1 MAVELTV
8 NGMRCTTH
16 ADPLTALARVLR
28 EELYL
33 TGTKTACSEGFC
45 GSCTVLVDD
54 APAVSCLMP
63 VGMAAGRAVR
73 TVESL
78 APPGGDLA
86 PLQQAM
92 QDSDAVQCGMC
103 FPGVLMTLTA
113 VLERGGRP
121 SEAEVRAALVGNI
134 CRCTGYERIV
144 AAALAAVDAHTDA
157 AAGEQA

>member
-1 MAVELTV
+1 VAVELTV
-8 NGMRCTTH
+8 NGVRCTTR

-28 EELYL
+28 EELHL

-54 APAVSCLMP
+54 APAVSCLLP
-63 VGMAAGRAVR
+63 VGLASGRAVR

-78 APPGGDLA
+78 APPGGELS

-92 QDSDAVQCGMC
+92 QDGDAVQCGMC
-103 FPGVLMTLTA
+103 FPGILMTLTA

-121 SEAEVRAALVGNI
+121 SADEVRAALVGNI
-134 CRCTGYERIV
+134 CRCTGYERVV
-144 AAALAAVDAHTDA
+144 AAALAAVEAHSGAT
-157 AAGEQA
+157 AGGQA

>member
-1 MAVELTV
+1 
-8 NGMRCTTH
+8 
-16 ADPLTALARVLR
+16 
-28 EELYL
+28 
-33 TGTKTACSEGFC
+33 
-45 GSCTVLVDD
+45 
-54 APAVSCLMP
+54 
-63 VGMAAGRAVR
+63 
-73 TVESL
+73 
-78 APPGGDLA
+78 
-86 PLQQAM
+86 M

>member
-1 MAVELTV
+1 VALELTV
-8 NGMRCTTH
+8 NGRRCTTH

-28 EELYL
+28 EELHL

-54 APAVSCLMP
+54 VPAVSCLLP
-63 VGMAAGRAVR
+63 VALAAGRVVR

-78 APPGGDLA
+78 TPPGGDLA

-92 QDSDAVQCGMC
+92 QSSDAVQCGMC
-103 FPGVLMTLTA
+103 FPGILMTLTA
-113 VLERGGRP
+113 VLEGGERP
-121 SEAEVRAALVGNI
+121 AEAEVRAALVGNI

-144 AAALAAVDAHTDA
+144 AAALAAVEAHA
-157 AAGEQA
+157 GAGEQA